1 MISVRTKYMLNESVF
16 ESDNKF
22 YNYKNEERKLWERSK
37 KDTVT
42 LKIRIGQNKLC
53 FLNID
58 RFVFVVTL
66 IHPQKIDRNR

>member
-1 MISVRTKYMLNESVF
+1 MSLFLSLIISSIIT
-16 ESDNKF
+16 
-22 YNYKNEERKLWERSK
+22 KNEERKPWERSK